1 MKKIK
6 ALTAA
11 CVVAMATIF
20 VSAIPSDGIMTKE
33 GKTTIVNTQLLG
45 KKVRGFRG
53 ATPLK
58 IYIEKNKVIKIEA
71 LKNQETPK
79 YMAMA
84 KKLLANYEGK
94 TVKKAAKMEVD
105 GVSGATFTSKS
116 LKKNVQLG
124 LEYYQ
129 KNK

>member
-1 MKKIK
+1 
-6 ALTAA
+6 
-11 CVVAMATIF
+11 
-20 VSAIPSDGIMTKE
+20 
-33 GKTTIVNTQLLG
+33 
-45 KKVRGFRG
+45 
-53 ATPLK
+53 
-58 IYIEKNKVIKIEA
+58 
-71 LKNQETPK
+71 
-79 YMAMA
+79 MA